1 MTQKKTAQQ
10 RKKKA
15 GPGYISTA
23 VVLALGAVFFVGGL
37 IPLVGQIVLASH
49 SSTASAV
56 VVGYRTHPSGGK
68 GGCGGPAY
76 EPVVA
81 FDAGGSKATATL
93 SNKLICT
100 APSKGAEVQVLYD
113 TTNPSNAEF
122 PSASQ
127 NWAWPIVAVVVGA
140 LLILAA
146 AAMARSTRRTRAAI
160 AGGGPVPGS
169 RNQAR
174 KRERARERDLDRR
187 ASGYVQTLAQQRND
201 AGAVH
206 DGPTHPQPEHPG
218 AGRPDHGTQSR

>member
-1 MTQKKTAQQ
+1 MTQSKTAQQ
-10 RKKKA
+10 QKKKA
-15 GPGYISTA
+15 GPGYVATV
-23 VVLALGAVFFVGGL
+23 VVLALGAVFFIGGL
-37 IPLVGQIVLASH
+37 IPLIGQIALASH
-49 SSTASAV
+49 SSTATAV

-68 GGCGGPAY
+68 GGCGGSAY
-76 EPVVA
+76 DPVVA

-127 NWAWPIVAVVVGA
+127 NWVWPIVALVVGA
-140 LLILAA
+140 LLIVAA

-160 AGGGPVPGS
+160 ASGGPVPGS
-169 RNQAR
+169 RNQAK

-187 ASGYVQTLAQQRND
+187 ASGYVQTLTQQHKD
-201 AGAVH
+201 AGAGNAGAT
-206 DGPTHPQPEHPG
+206 DPESRRPG
-218 AGRPDHGTQSR
+218 AGRPDDGTQPR